1 MKAAWI
7 GAGAAILSAVIGVF
21 AGIGIEQRI
30 IYNQIQTTVNNNVNV
45 DGDSNDIVIND
56 VNSLAENYME
66 LQTQYEELQK
76 HNNYLLSENTR
87 YSDELE
93 ASNKEISN
101 LSSEKN
107 QKIQE
112 LESKMSQMYNVDFQ
126 TISLTIN
133 GIDSGYINRTV
144 TINNETFYSI
154 GFLQYMVDNQAVS
167 SDGVRLFIGEVQSEE
182 MMPVS
187 LFELKAFTKG
197 YLKKQQMKKILM
209 EMYMKRLLS

>member
-1 MKAAWI
+1 MDNTMKAAWI

-167 SDGVRLFIGEVQSEE
+167 SMLYDCFKASKEINNF
-182 MMPVS
+182 S
-187 LFELKAFTKG
+187 LYFRFL
-197 YLKKQQMKKILM
+197 
-209 EMYMKRLLS
+209 